1 MRFSDLPI
9 SCGPHLIQNFHE
21 DELGLDVPNLST
33 LSLFRQP
40 PREQAQR
47 ASRGQTEG
55 KGESSALPG
64 HFPAAAQKA
73 PGGAGSPAGGRGPML
88 ARPVG
93 GSSFQWYLGAAVA
106 HTSPLAWFG
115 EAFWRKTV
123 VFSLT

>member
-1 MRFSDLPI
+1 MPI
-9 SCGPHLIQNFHE
+9 SCGPHLIQDLH
-21 DELGLDVPNLST
+21 DIAYTLDVPNPLST

-73 PGGAGSPAGGRGPML
+73 PGGDRSPAGGRGPML

-123 VFSLT
+123 VFSPT